1 MIAFTQLSNSHFKR
15 NSKRRIQKKILM
27 TKTKG
32 LTYSFEQEFWKSV
45 VQNYLP
51 EFASEQNLKLDKL
64 TSLRDQSVL
73 FLP

>member
-1 MIAFTQLSNSHFKR
+1 
-15 NSKRRIQKKILM
+15 M